1 MVKIRLTRTGAKKR
15 PTYRIV
21 VADEDY
27 KRDGRFLE
35 HIGTY
40 DPKENPVKL
49 DVKVERLQHWISKG
63 AQTTD
68 TVRTLLKSKGI
79 ALRA

>member
-21 VADEDY
+21 VADKDY

-35 HIGTY
+35 NIGTY
-40 DPKENPVKL
+40 DPKSTPAKVEVKQ
-49 DVKVERLQHWISKG
+49 ERLQFWVSQG
-63 AQTTD
+63 AQATD
-68 TVRTLLKSKGI
+68 TVRSLLKAQGI
-79 ALRA
+79 ALR

>member
-1 MVKIRLTRTGAKKR
+1 MVKIRLSRTGAKKQ

-21 VADEDY
+21 VADEDF

-35 HIGTY
+35 NIGTY
-40 DPKENPVKL
+40 DPKFNPVKL
-49 DVKVERLQHWISKG
+49 TVKEDRLKYWVSKG

-68 TVRTLLKSKGI
+68 TIRTLLKAKKI
-79 ALRA
+79 ATK

>member
-1 MVKIRLTRTGAKKR
+1 MVKIRLSRTGAKKR

-21 VADEDY
+21 VADEDF

-35 HIGTY
+35 SIGTY
-40 DPKENPVKL
+40 DPKVNPVKFE
-49 DVKVERLQHWISKG
+49 VKVERLQHWVSKG

-68 TVRTLLKSKGI
+68 TIRTLLKSKGI
-79 ALRA
+79 AERA

>member
-1 MVKIRLTRTGAKKR
+1 MVKIRLSRTGAKKK

-21 VADEDY
+21 VADEDF

-35 HIGTY
+35 NIGTY
-40 DPKENPVKL
+40 DPKVNPVKL
-49 DVKVERLQHWISKG
+49 TVKQERLKYWVGQG

-68 TVRTLLKSKGI
+68 TVRTLLKAQGI
-79 ALRA
+79 ALR